1 MSTAQSTNLFNKAL
15 FPPFLN
21 FKFPYINILPLMSIE
36 NKDNKSPLLN
46 SNIQLNPIP
55 QKYNFP
61 IFYNNNIIN
70 FDNRDKNS
78 QSKGS
83 PNQAIKDT
91 NLNLLNNIN
100 NSLLNPSST
109 NFFITNNNPYNHFNN
124 LPKSHNTM
132 NNDCILSDFT
142 QNWNINF
149 YNNFLN
155 SKDVPTFHKIINKE
169 NIIHDDIIEENSLS
183 ANNKDDSKTTSS
195 KQVMFKLQK
204 EHLKKKRGRASIEKI
219 KKDKQKRQHTSLD
232 FDNILRKLQVHYLT
246 YIIQFVNIILD
257 HFYPSD
263 KNFRFLN
270 ISYNEKKNVKHSY
283 VESLKIKKIKDILIL
298 PPSSKY
304 KINSNENINLEIY
317 ERISNSNSFL
327 KDFFEMK
334 YLELFNKFYMKNEK
348 IFTFNGITI
357 NFEKVSFFS
366 DLINANPLAASK
378 MKQIA
383 QTQFYEKGS
392 TVFVVNKI

>member
-1 MSTAQSTNLFNKAL
+1 M
-15 FPPFLN
+15 
-21 FKFPYINILPLMSIE
+21 
-36 NKDNKSPLLN
+36 
-46 SNIQLNPIP
+46 
-55 QKYNFP
+55 
-61 IFYNNNIIN
+61 
-70 FDNRDKNS
+70 
-78 QSKGS
+78 
-83 PNQAIKDT
+83 
-91 NLNLLNNIN
+91 
-100 NSLLNPSST
+100 
-109 NFFITNNNPYNHFNN
+109 
-124 LPKSHNTM
+124 
-132 NNDCILSDFT
+132 
-142 QNWNINF
+142 
-149 YNNFLN
+149 
-155 SKDVPTFHKIINKE
+155 
-169 NIIHDDIIEENSLS
+169 
-183 ANNKDDSKTTSS
+183 
-195 KQVMFKLQK
+195 
-204 EHLKKKRGRASIEKI
+204 
-219 KKDKQKRQHTSLD
+219 
-232 FDNILRKLQVHYLT
+232 
-246 YIIQFVNIILD
+246 
-257 HFYPSD
+257 
-263 KNFRFLN
+263 
-270 ISYNEKKNVKHSY
+270 KKNVKHSY